1 MEARRVL
8 EILKTAKS
16 LDLHDRA
23 YLREQLERE
32 LPEIEKLAILC
43 KSDDEYR
50 VMWEDHAAEV
60 KQAISD
66 LSVER

>member
-60 KQAISD
+60 KKAISD
-66 LSVER
+66 LTV